1 MTKWIMSLMGSA
13 GYFGVVFLMFIE
25 NVFPPI
31 PSEFIMPLA
40 GFMVT
45 QGKFSL
51 VGIII
56 AGTLGSAL
64 GALPLYYLGKKVGE
78 ERLKRFA
85 DRHGK
90 WLTLSCE
97 DIDRAN
103 KWFDKYGATA
113 VFFCRLVPAIRSFI
127 SIPAGINRMN
137 IYSFLFFTILGS
149 AIWTSFLAYA
159 GYFLGSNFREIEE
172 YLDIV
177 SYIVFGSIIALY
189 LWRVFRSGKSKE
201 TKSPTSNDEP
211 RENTN

>member
-1 MTKWIMSLMGSA
+1 MSLIGSA
-13 GYFGVVFLMFIE
+13 GYFGIVFLMFIE

-64 GALPLYYLGKKVGE
+64 GALPLYFLGKKLGE

-90 WLTLSCE
+90 WLTLSRE
-97 DIDRAN
+97 DIDKAK
-103 KWFDKYGATA
+103 KWFDKYGAAA
-113 VFFCRLVPAIRSFI
+113 VFFCRLVPAVRSFI

-137 IYSFLFFTILGS
+137 MLSFLFFTVLGS

-159 GYFLGSNFREIEE
+159 GSFLGSNFREIEN
-172 YLDIV
+172 YLDVV

-189 LWRVFRSGKSKE
+189 LWRVLKNKKQKE
-201 TKSPTSNDEP
+201 PETTDEP
-211 RENTN
+211 